1 MESWC
6 QRGDTGDI
14 RSLRTRGGIVNFSYR
29 IALGAVVL
37 AATLA
42 FSAQLALALPPP
54 GDDPPLRCPPGYHKE
69 DDVCVKNPTAPPEN
83 SPVVS
88 FDLARQTTDRAGI
101 RVTGKASDA

>member
-1 MESWC
+1 M
-6 QRGDTGDI
+6 
-14 RSLRTRGGIVNFSYR
+14 RSLWTRGLVVKFSHL

-42 FSAQLALALPPP
+42 YSAQPALALPPP

-69 DDVCVKNPTAPPEN
+69 GDVCVKNPAAPPEN

-88 FDLARQTTDRAGI
+88 LDLARQTTDRARSEER
-101 RVTGKASDA
+101 RVGKERESRTGRPR